1 VGSSWYQTV
10 KLKVEEIREI
20 GFTDIWLPPPSQS
33 VAREGYL
40 PTKLYVDLISF
51 SFPGFLLVAL
61 SEYAQ
66 SLASYWSH
74 VRNIFDATTSCVK
87 YRSVWLIEPL
97 NKKPIRLLKFLA

>member
-1 VGSSWYQTV
+1 MGSSWYQTV

-40 PTKLYVDLISF
+40 PTKLYADLYL
-51 SFPGFLLVAL
+51 FLIPWLPIGHTL
-61 SEYAQ
+61 
-66 SLASYWSH
+66 
-74 VRNIFDATTSCVK
+74 NIFDTTTSCVK

-97 NKKPIRLLKFLA
+97 NEEPARLLKFLAC